1 MSVSTFLAILTLFSS
16 NITLRNYKW
25 HMTHDEYSQT
35 GRTEIFET
43 DRITGKKISGSPNL
57 EQ

>member
-1 MSVSTFLAILTLFSS
+1 
-16 NITLRNYKW
+16 
-25 HMTHDEYSQT
+25 MTHDEYSQT

-43 DRITGKKISGSPNL
+43 DGITGKKISGSPNL